1 MLNVEEEKRIL
12 DGLPLQSLPVFEA
25 EFIKSLYIS
34 RITKYNHL
42 DVIENAHN
50 TLQDTY
56 GLSNSP
62 LVQLGKAEL
71 LMIQFNYKKAFEII
85 ERCVRFS

>member
-1 MLNVEEEKRIL
+1 MLNAEEEKRVL
-12 DGLPLQSLPVFEA
+12 DELPLQKLPAFEA

-34 RITKYNHL
+34 RLTKYNHL

-56 GLSNSP
+56 GLINSP
-62 LVQLGKAEL
+62 LLQQGKAEL
-71 LMIQFNYKKAFEII
+71 LMIQFNHKRALEIL
-85 ERCVRFS
+85 ET